1 MSHRF
6 RLPKDRIAALA
17 TDWGLLIVL
26 SYCVYFLI
34 NHWYRATHHVSA
46 VYRVPFPDYAYV
58 LTLVATFLLALAW
71 ENLGTSIGWKGVGLA
86 QGDKNHRRLGF
97 SRRAL
102 HLVADLTSWAAT
114 VLGGTLAALPVAGL
128 GVLLYGIASRTGI
141 TILPTV
147 TFWPIGS
154 WYVTLGLTLG
164 LVAALVIVGAVSWW
178 MARAIWRW
186 LWPGRKGDLAWCDRA
201 VGSQACRNADL
212 ELGGPPRRWW
222 QTSWGLMTLL
232 IVCVAVYVG
241 TLTTE
246 VNIGT
251 MIQRVSSTG
260 YYWNQLIHPDFTHF
274 FNPDPNLASDPRLAA
289 TMLDATI
296 ETIFMALM
304 ATLLGVVLAFPLSFL
319 GARNMMTKN
328 RLGWSVYTLMRGFFN
343 IGRSIEPFIMAVVIA
358 TCLGYGVFAGTL
370 ALFVHTVAAL
380 GKLYSEQIEAIDPG
394 PVEAIVAS
402 GGRRLQILRFGVI
415 PQVVPPFLAFT
426 LYRWDI
432 NVRMAT
438 IVGMVG
444 GGGIGRFLNYYKNEL
459 LWREV
464 GAIIIIITVVVWT
477 LDYVSGRVR
486 ERIS

>member
-1 MSHRF
+1 MSRRF

-17 TDWGLLIVL
+17 MDWGLLIVL

-34 NHWYRATHHVSA
+34 NHWFRATHHVSA
-46 VYRVPFPDYAYV
+46 VYKVPFPDYAYV
-58 LTLVATFLLALAW
+58 LSLVATFVLALAW

-86 QGDKNHRRLGF
+86 QADRNHHPLRF
-97 SRRAL
+97 SPRVL
-102 HLVADLTSWAAT
+102 HLLTDLASWMGTA
-114 VLGGTLAALPVAGL
+114 LGGAFALLPVAGL

-141 TILPTV
+141 TILPAV

-154 WYVTLGLTLG
+154 WYVTLGLALV
-164 LVAALVIVGAVSWW
+164 LVAALVAVGAGSWW
-178 MARAIWRW
+178 MARALWRW
-186 LWPGRKGDLAWCDRA
+186 LWPGGKGDTAWCDRA
-201 VGSQACRNADL
+201 VRSQACRTADL
-212 ELGGPPRRWW
+212 ESPGLARRWW

-232 IVCVAVYVG
+232 IVCVVVYVG
-241 TLTTE
+241 ALTTE

-251 MIQRVSSTG
+251 MIARVSSTG
-260 YYWNQLIHPDFTHF
+260 YYLNQLAHPDFTHF
-274 FNPDPNLASDPRLAA
+274 LTLDPDLASDPRLAA

-319 GARNMMTKN
+319 GARNMVVKN
-328 RLGWSVYTLMRGFFN
+328 RLGWGVYTLMRGFFN
-343 IGRSIEPFIMAVVIA
+343 VGRSIEPFVMAVVLA

-394 PVEAIVAS
+394 PVEAIAAS

-459 LWREV
+459 FWREV